1 MTDIVITYLNSKR
14 SKWVKSCNSYKQKE
28 LKTGAADISNRQ
40 AFGAERFRDWNNLHY
55 WFRGVEN
62 CCPWANKIFLIVQ
75 SKDQLPNW
83 LNLKNPKLRVVTHD
97 EFIPKKLLPT
107 FNPFTIEL
115 YFHRIKDLGEQYI
128 YCNDDQFFMSPIKE
142 TMFFE
147 NGRPKQPE
155 NRFGWELYRTNSS
168 DGVFYQVLN
177 NNRLLLKDEIKK
189 LYPTKEP
196 WVYGFTHLP
205 YPRLK
210 SFDKQ
215 VFDMYGNK
223 FEEGASY
230 SKFRNPHNY
239 CATIYDDFLKLYNK
253 TIIDNKMFQKS
264 AFLSIKSTTN
274 LNLYKNCDVCC
285 FNDTEQLDDFEST
298 QRQLNNLLNR
308 KFPIKSSFEKK

>member
-14 SKWVKSCNSYKQKE
+14 DKWVKCYNKYKEKE
-28 LKTGAADISNRQ
+28 LKTGTADISNRQ

-55 WFRGVEN
+55 WFRGVEKN
-62 CCPWANKIFLIVQ
+62 CPWVHKVFLIVQ

-83 LNLKNPKLRVVTHD
+83 LNLDNPKLRVVTHD

-115 YFHRIKDLGEQYI
+115 YFHKIKDLSEQYI
-128 YCNDDQFFMSPIKE
+128 SCNDDHFFLNPIPE
-142 TMFFE
+142 TLFFE
-147 NGRPKQPE
+147 NGKPKQPE
-155 NRFGWELYRTNSS
+155 NRYSWSLYKTNSS

-177 NNRLLLKDEIKK
+177 NNRLIEKEEIEK
-189 LYPTKEP
+189 LYPGKTP
-196 WVYGFTHLP
+196 WAYDFTHLP

-215 VFDMYGNK
+215 IFDKYGDI

-239 CATIYDDFLKLYNK
+239 CSTIYDDLLKIYNI
-253 TIIDNKMFQKS
+253 TIIDNKMFKNS
-264 AFLSIKSTTN
+264 AFLSIKSKTDF
-274 LNLYKNCDVCC
+274 NLYSCCDVCC
-285 FNDTEQLDDFEST
+285 FNDTERLDDFEST
-298 QRQLNNLLNR
+298 QEHLNKFFYG
-308 KFPIKSSFEKK
+308 KFPFRSSFEKS